1 MDWLTLAGFVAAVM
15 AAASTGAAFPPGP
28 WYDTLT
34 KPGWTPPDWLF
45 PVAWTALYAGMA
57 YAAWRVT
64 AADAALA
71 MPALA
76 FWSAQIV
83 LNAVWSPIF
92 FGLQRLGAALVV
104 LICLWV
110 AVLLTMV
117 LFWRADLIAG
127 LLIVPY
133 VVWVSFAGALN
144 AWIWRA
150 NPA

>member
-1 MDWLTLAGFVAAVM
+1 
-15 AAASTGAAFPPGP
+15 
-28 WYDTLT
+28 
-34 KPGWTPPDWLF
+34 
-45 PVAWTALYAGMA
+45 
-57 YAAWRVT
+57 
-64 AADAALA
+64 

-127 LLIVPY
+127 LLIAPY

-150 NPA
+150 NPT